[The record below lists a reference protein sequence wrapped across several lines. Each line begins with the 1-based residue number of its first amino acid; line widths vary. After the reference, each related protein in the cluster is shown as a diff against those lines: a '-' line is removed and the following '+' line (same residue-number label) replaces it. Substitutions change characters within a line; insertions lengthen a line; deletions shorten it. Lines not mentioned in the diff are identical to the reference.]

1 MVKKSK
7 TDSAQD
13 LIDSLL
19 DEQSQ
24 KDVRV
29 EKDAAPAAPPIP
41 KQKLSLSSKEK
52 SVVKTMV
59 FEISPDKADPTRAF
73 GLVSDRSHMIAL
85 NRPKGTEQVEKA
97 AKAEKNVKNV
107 KAEEPKMS
115 QSEIRRAPT
124 AVMLNYD
131 NAKPQTP
138 AADKTIRLP
147 AFSKSSAVDE
157 SEIPRFQPQPVQVP
171 LNATEASLKQS
182 ESLRVAQS
190 RIHDLEAELDRLR
203 RENEKLASAGETL
216 RRRTDELLAKNESLE
231 SQSRESEKISEGE
244 RRVMQDQLNRKEREN
259 IELRSKLE
267 ETETRLESNFKKIRV
282 RERELEHRLEIVKME
297 SQTLVSTK
305 DDMIMRLKREI
316 DQMRFEIENSKVRS
330 QELFNQYKEKQETI
344 RRVVR
349 ALRIALTTL
358 EGDEEKPGLKK
369 AE

>member
-1 MVKKSK
+1 MVKKRK
-7 TDSAQD
+7 TNSAQD

-19 DEQSQ
+19 DEQS
-24 KDVRV
+24 
-29 EKDAAPAAPPIP
+29 DAGLRSADLPEAPPLP
-41 KQKLSLSSKEK
+41 QEKLQSNEKEK

-59 FEISPDKADPTRAF
+59 FELSPDKADPTRAL
-73 GLVSDRSHMIAL
+73 GLVSDRSHVIARE
-85 NRPKGTEQVEKA
+85 RPQTQKPVE
-97 AKAEKNVKNV
+97 AKQPELKKP
-107 KAEEPKMS
+107 EPKKPEVKMNT
-115 QSEIRRAPT
+115 EELRHAPT
-124 AVMLNYD
+124 AVMVSYESKQQ
-131 NAKPQTP
+131 APV
-138 AADKTIRLP
+138 ADKTLRLP
-147 AFSKSSAVDE
+147 SLSKTSTKSESSEV
-157 SEIPRFQPQPVQVP
+157 RFEPAAQMP

-190 RIHDLEAELDRLR
+190 RIHDLESELDRLR

-216 RRRTDELLAKNESLE
+216 RRRTDELLAKTESLE
-231 SQSRESEKISEGE
+231 GQSRESQKIAEGE
-244 RRVMQDQLNRKEREN
+244 RRVMQDQMNRKEREN
-259 IELRSKLE
+259 LELRSKLE

-358 EGDEEKPGLKK
+358 EGDEEKASGLKK